1 MSYAPQSSPGP
12 RLLPACLL
20 LAALVAGPVAAQDQ
34 RHLSDSTDLHRD
46 PEGAPLVSLPAG
58 TPIETGAA
66 KGDWREAAVEGWIFS
81 PSTSPTKRDGYDLV
95 VTSDEGE
102 NLRENPNG
110 AVVGRVREGTL
121 LERVGKQ
128 GKWFQVRREGWV
140 PRSAVAARQG
150 QGKQPAQAQGKD
162 LSRAQ
167 AKPDAATQGQ
177 SAAAKAP
184 AVPAKARTAAGP
196 AAEPSGPAEGVEVS
210 RETGLAR
217 APDSTPYATLQPGIP
232 ARVMGRSGEWVR
244 VQLDGWIKEADLKPA
259 DNGVLREVSAEEVQK
274 TPARYVGQPL
284 EWRLQLIAVQ
294 VADELRPEIPT
305 GHPYLLTRG
314 PLPEPGFVYVTVPDT
329 MVARFRA
336 LPPLTELTLRVSLT
350 AARTRYLATP
360 VADLLSV
367 ESGLD
372 VP

>member
-1 MSYAPQSSPGP
+1 MSYAPQSSPGL

-20 LAALVAGPVAAQDQ
+20 LAALAAGPVAAQDQ

-46 PEGAPLVSLPAG
+46 PDGAPLVSLPAG
-58 TPIETGAA
+58 AAIETGAA
-66 KGDWREAAVEGWIFS
+66 KGEWREAAVEGWIFS
-81 PSTSPTKRDGYDLV
+81 PSTAPTKRDGYDLV
-95 VTSDEGE
+95 VTTDEGE
-102 NLRENPNG
+102 NLRKNPNG
-110 AVVGRVREGTL
+110 PVLGRVREGTL

-140 PRSAVAARQG
+140 PRSAVTARQG
-150 QGKQPAQAQGKD
+150 QDKPAAQAQG
-162 LSRAQ
+162 Q
-167 AKPDAATQGQ
+167 Q
-177 SAAAKAP
+177 AAAKPTQTAAAGKAKSPVPAAP
-184 AVPAKARTAAGP
+184 A
-196 AAEPSGPAEGVEVS
+196 GPAEGVEVS

-217 APDSTPYATLQPGIP
+217 SPDSTPYASLQPGIP
-232 ARVMGRSGEWVR
+232 ARVIGRSGEWVR

-274 TPARYVGQPL
+274 SPGRFVGQPL

-294 VADELRPEIPT
+294 VADELRPEIPA

-336 LPPLTELTLRVSLT
+336 LPPLQELTLRVSLT

>member
-20 LAALVAGPVAAQDQ
+20 LAALAAGPLAAQDQ

-58 TPIETGAA
+58 AAIETGAA

-102 NLRENPNG
+102 NLRRDPNG

-140 PRSAVAARQG
+140 PRTAVAGRQG
-150 QGKQPAQAQGKD
+150 EAKPALPAQ
-162 LSRAQ
+162 
-167 AKPDAATQGQ
+167 GQ
-177 SAAAKAP
+177 QTAAKAAP
-184 AVPAKARTAAGP
+184 P
-196 AAEPSGPAEGVEVS
+196 AAAPGKGKSPVTATASPSGPAEGVEVS

-217 APDSTPYATLQPGIP
+217 APDSTPYATLRPGIP
-232 ARVMGRSGEWVR
+232 ARVVGRSGEWVR
-244 VQLDGWIKEADLKPA
+244 V
-259 DNGVLREVSAEEVQK
+259 
-274 TPARYVGQPL
+274 
-284 EWRLQLIAVQ
+284 
-294 VADELRPEIPT
+294 
-305 GHPYLLTRG
+305 
-314 PLPEPGFVYVTVPDT
+314 
-329 MVARFRA
+329 
-336 LPPLTELTLRVSLT
+336 
-350 AARTRYLATP
+350 
-360 VADLLSV
+360 
-367 ESGLD
+367 
-372 VP
+372 

>member
-1 MSYAPQSSPGP
+1 VSYAPQSSPGP

-20 LAALVAGPVAAQDQ
+20 LAALAAGPVAAQDR
-34 RHLSDSTDLHRD
+34 RHLSDSTDLHRN

-58 TPIETGAA
+58 AAIETGAA
-66 KGDWREAAVEGWIFS
+66 KGEWREAAVEGWIFS
-81 PSTSPTKRDGYDLV
+81 PSTAPTKRDGYDLV
-95 VTSDEGE
+95 VTPDEGE
-102 NLRENPNG
+102 NLRKNPNG
-110 AVVGRVREGTL
+110 PVLGRVREGTL

-150 QGKQPAQAQGKD
+150 QAKPPAQAQGQQ
-162 LSRAQ
+162 AP
-167 AKPDAATQGQ
+167 AKPTQ
-177 SAAAKAP
+177 AAAAAGKTRSSTPAAAP
-184 AVPAKARTAAGP
+184 AP
-196 AAEPSGPAEGVEVS
+196 AAPAEGVEVS

-217 APDSTPYATLQPGIP
+217 TPDSTPYATLQPGIP
-232 ARVMGRSGEWVR
+232 ARVIGRSGEWVR

-274 TPARYVGQPL
+274 SPGRFVGQPL

-294 VADELRPEIPT
+294 VADELRPEIPA

-336 LPPLTELTLRVSLT
+336 LPPLQELTLRVSLT

>member
-1 MSYAPQSSPGP
+1 VSYAPQSSPGL

-20 LAALVAGPVAAQDQ
+20 LAALAAGPVAAQDQ
-34 RHLSDSTDLHRD
+34 RRLSDSTDLHRD
-46 PEGAPLVSLPAG
+46 PKGAPLVSLPAG
-58 TPIETGAA
+58 AAIETGAA
-66 KGDWREAAVEGWIFS
+66 KGEWREAAVEGWIFS
-81 PSTSPTKRDGYDLV
+81 PSTAPTKRDGYDLV
-95 VTSDEGE
+95 VTSDKGE
-102 NLRENPNG
+102 NLRRDPNG
-110 AVVGRVREGTL
+110 PVVGRVREGTL

-150 QGKQPAQAQGKD
+150 QAKPAEQAQAQ
-162 LSRAQ
+162 Q
-167 AKPDAATQGQ
+167 TPAKP
-177 SAAAKAP
+177 AAA
-184 AVPAKARTAAGP
+184 PAKARTTP
-196 AAEPSGPAEGVEVS
+196 AAASPAGPAEGVEVS

-232 ARVMGRSGEWVR
+232 ARVLGRSGEWVR

-274 TPARYVGQPL
+274 SPGRFVGQPL

-294 VADELRPEIPT
+294 VADELRPEIPA

-314 PLPEPGFVYVTVPDT
+314 PLPEPGFVYVTVPDSI
-329 MVARFRA
+329 VARFRA
-336 LPPLTELTLRVSLT
+336 LPPLQELTLRVSLT

>member
-1 MSYAPQSSPGP
+1 MSYAPQSSSGPG
-12 RLLPACLL
+12 LLPACLL
-20 LAALVAGPVAAQDQ
+20 LAALAAGPVAAQDQ

-58 TPIETGAA
+58 AAIETGAV

-81 PSTSPTKRDGYDLV
+81 PSTAPTKRDGYDLV
-95 VTSDEGE
+95 VTTDEGE
-102 NLRENPNG
+102 NLRKNPNG
-110 AVVGRVREGTL
+110 PVLGRVREGTL

-140 PRSAVAARQG
+140 PRSAVTARQG
-150 QGKQPAQAQGKD
+150 QDKPAAQAQG
-162 LSRAQ
+162 Q
-167 AKPDAATQGQ
+167 Q
-177 SAAAKAP
+177 AAAKPTQTAAAGKAKSPVPAAP
-184 AVPAKARTAAGP
+184 A
-196 AAEPSGPAEGVEVS
+196 GPAEGVEVS

-217 APDSTPYATLQPGIP
+217 APDSTPYASLQPGIP
-232 ARVMGRSGEWVR
+232 ARVIGRSGEWVR

-274 TPARYVGQPL
+274 SPGRFVGQPL

-294 VADELRPEIPT
+294 VADELRPEIPA

-336 LPPLTELTLRVSLT
+336 LPPLQELTLRVSLT

>member
-20 LAALVAGPVAAQDQ
+20 LAALAARPVAAQGQ

-58 TPIETGAA
+58 TPIEAGAA
-66 KGDWREAAVEGWIFS
+66 KGDWREAAVQGWIFS
-81 PSTSPTKRDGYDLV
+81 PSTSPTRRDGYDLV

-102 NLRENPNG
+102 NLRRKPNG
-110 AVVGRVREGTL
+110 PVVGRVREGTL
-121 LERVGKQ
+121 LEQVGKQ

-150 QGKQPAQAQGKD
+150 QGKPASQGK
-162 LSRAQ
+162 
-167 AKPDAATQGQ
+167 PAAPGQ
-177 SAAAKAP
+177 AAAP
-184 AVPAKARTAAGP
+184 SQDQRTAARP
-196 AAEPSGPAEGVEVS
+196 ATVAAGSRPTAAAVSLPAGPAEGVEVS

-244 VQLDGWIKEADLKPA
+244 VQLDGWIKQDDLKPA

-274 TPARYVGQPL
+274 APARFVGQPL

-294 VADELRPEIPT
+294 VADELRPEIPP

-367 ESGLD
+367 ESGMD

>member
-1 MSYAPQSSPGP
+1 VSYAPQSSPRP

-20 LAALVAGPVAAQDQ
+20 LAALAAGPVAAQDQ

-66 KGDWREAAVEGWIFS
+66 KGDWREAAVQGWIFS
-81 PSTSPTKRDGYDLV
+81 PSTTPTKRDGYDLI

-102 NLRENPNG
+102 NLRRNPNG
-110 AVVGRVREGTL
+110 PVVGRVREGTL

-128 GKWFQVRREGWV
+128 GKWFRVRREGWV
-140 PRSAVAARQG
+140 PRSAVASRQG
-150 QGKQPAQAQGKD
+150 QAKPATPTQGQQGAQAQGQQA
-162 LSRAQ
+162 S
-167 AKPDAATQGQ
+167 AKPTP
-177 SAAAKAP
+177 AAAAP
-184 AVPAKARTAAGP
+184 TKARTPP
-196 AAEPSGPAEGVEVS
+196 AAAAPTGPVEGVEVS

-232 ARVMGRSGEWVR
+232 ARVMSRSGEWVR

-274 TPARYVGQPL
+274 SPARFVGQPL

>member
-1 MSYAPQSSPGP
+1 VSYAPQSSPGL

-20 LAALVAGPVAAQDQ
+20 LAALAAGPVAAQDQ

-58 TPIETGAA
+58 AAIETGAA
-66 KGDWREAAVEGWIFS
+66 KGEWREAAVEGWIFS
-81 PSTSPTKRDGYDLV
+81 PSTAPTKRDGYDLV

-102 NLRENPNG
+102 NLRRDPNG
-110 AVVGRVREGTL
+110 PVVGRVREGTL

-140 PRSAVAARQG
+140 PRSAVAVRQG
-150 QGKQPAQAQGKD
+150 QAKPAGQTQGKQPKPADAAQAQQP
-162 LSRAQ
+162 A
-167 AKPDAATQGQ
+167 AKPAGA
-177 SAAAKAP
+177 
-184 AVPAKARTAAGP
+184 PAKARTTPGTAAP
-196 AAEPSGPAEGVEVS
+196 PTGPAEGVEVS

-232 ARVMGRSGEWVR
+232 ARVLGRSGEWVR

-274 TPARYVGQPL
+274 SPGRFVGQPL
-284 EWRLQLIAVQ
+284 EWRVQLIAVQ
-294 VADELRPEIPT
+294 VADELRPEIPA

-314 PLPEPGFVYVTVPDT
+314 PLPEPGFVYVTVPDS

-336 LPPLTELTLRVSLT
+336 LPPLQELTLRVSLT

>member
-1 MSYAPQSSPGP
+1 MSYAPQSSSGL

-20 LAALVAGPVAAQDQ
+20 LAALAAGPVAAQDQ

-58 TPIETGAA
+58 AAIETGAA
-66 KGDWREAAVEGWIFS
+66 KGEWREAAVEGWIFS
-81 PSTSPTKRDGYDLV
+81 PSTAPTKRDGYDLV

-102 NLRENPNG
+102 NLRRDPNG
-110 AVVGRVREGTL
+110 LVVGRVREGTL

-150 QGKQPAQAQGKD
+150 QGKPAERAQAQQSATKPAQA
-162 LSRAQ
+162 
-167 AKPDAATQGQ
+167 AAVAG
-177 SAAAKAP
+177 
-184 AVPAKARTAAGP
+184 KARSPTPP
-196 AAEPSGPAEGVEVS
+196 AAPIPTAPAEGVEVS

-232 ARVMGRSGEWVR
+232 ARVLGRSGEWVR

-274 TPARYVGQPL
+274 SPGRFVGQPL

-294 VADELRPEIPT
+294 VADELRPEIPA

-336 LPPLTELTLRVSLT
+336 LPPLQELTLRVSLT

>member
-1 MSYAPQSSPGP
+1 VSYAPQSSPGP

-20 LAALVAGPVAAQDQ
+20 LVALAAGPLAAQDQ

-58 TPIETGAA
+58 AAIETGAA

-102 NLRENPNG
+102 NLRRDPNG

-140 PRSAVAARQG
+140 PRTAVAGRQAEAKPALPAQG
-150 QGKQPAQAQGKD
+150 QQ
-162 LSRAQ
+162 
-167 AKPDAATQGQ
+167 T
-177 SAAAKAP
+177 AAKAAP
-184 AVPAKARTAAGP
+184 P
-196 AAEPSGPAEGVEVS
+196 AAAPGKGKSPVTATASPSGPAEGVEVS

-232 ARVMGRSGEWVR
+232 ARVVGRSGEWVR

-259 DNGVLREVSAEEVQK
+259 DNGVLREVSADEVQK
-274 TPARYVGQPL
+274 SPSRFVGQPL

-294 VADELRPEIPT
+294 VADELRPEIPA

-329 MVARFRA
+329 LVARFRA
-336 LPPLTELTLRVSLT
+336 LPPLQELTLRVSLT

>member
-12 RLLPACLL
+12 CLLPACLL
-20 LAALVAGPVAAQDQ
+20 LAALAAGPVAAQDQ

-81 PSTSPTKRDGYDLV
+81 PSTSPTRRDGYDLV

-102 NLRENPNG
+102 NLRRDPNG
-110 AVVGRVREGTL
+110 PVVGRVREGTL

-150 QGKQPAQAQGKD
+150 QAKPAAQGQGQQA
-162 LSRAQ
+162 AQ
-167 AKPDAATQGQ
+167 TQGQ
-177 SAAAKAP
+177 QTAAKPAPAAAP
-184 AVPAKARTAAGP
+184 TKARTP
-196 AAEPSGPAEGVEVS
+196 AATAAAPTGPAEGVEVS

-274 TPARYVGQPL
+274 SPARFVGQPI

-294 VADELRPEIPT
+294 VADELRPDIPT

-314 PLPEPGFVYVTVPDT
+314 PLPEPGFVYVTLPDSMVP
-329 MVARFRA
+329 RFRA

>member
-1 MSYAPQSSPGP
+1 MSYAPQSSPGL

-20 LAALVAGPVAAQDQ
+20 LAALAAGPVAAQDQ

-58 TPIETGAA
+58 AAIETGAA

-81 PSTSPTKRDGYDLV
+81 PSTAPTKRDGYDLV

-102 NLRENPNG
+102 NLRKNPNG
-110 AVVGRVREGTL
+110 PVLGRVREGTL

-128 GKWFQVRREGWV
+128 GKWFQVRRDGWV

-150 QGKQPAQAQGKD
+150 Q
-162 LSRAQ
+162 
-167 AKPDAATQGQ
+167 AKPATPPQGQ
-177 SAAAKAP
+177 QAAAKPTQTAAATGKVKSPVPAAP
-184 AVPAKARTAAGP
+184 A
-196 AAEPSGPAEGVEVS
+196 GPAEGVEVS

-217 APDSTPYATLQPGIP
+217 APDSTSYATLQPGIP
-232 ARVMGRSGEWVR
+232 ARVIGRSGEWVR

-274 TPARYVGQPL
+274 SPGRFVGQPL

-294 VADELRPEIPT
+294 VADELRPEIPA

-336 LPPLTELTLRVSLT
+336 LPPLQELTLRVSLT

>member
-1 MSYAPQSSPGP
+1 MSYAPQSSPGL

-20 LAALVAGPVAAQDQ
+20 LAALAAGPVAAQDQ

-58 TPIETGAA
+58 AAIETGAA

-81 PSTSPTKRDGYDLV
+81 PSTAPTKRDGYDLV

-102 NLRENPNG
+102 NLRRDPNG
-110 AVVGRVREGTL
+110 PVVGRVREGTL

-150 QGKQPAQAQGKD
+150 RAKPAEQAQAQ
-162 LSRAQ
+162 Q
-167 AKPDAATQGQ
+167 TPAKPPAA
-177 SAAAKAP
+177 
-184 AVPAKARTAAGP
+184 PAKARTAPAAASPAGP
-196 AAEPSGPAEGVEVS
+196 TEGVEVS

-232 ARVMGRSGEWVR
+232 ARVLGRSGEWVR

-274 TPARYVGQPL
+274 SPGRFVGQPL

-294 VADELRPEIPT
+294 VADELRPEIPA

-314 PLPEPGFVYVTVPDT
+314 PLPEPGFVYVTVPDS

-336 LPPLTELTLRVSLT
+336 LPPLQELTLRVSLT

>member
-1 MSYAPQSSPGP
+1 MSYAPQSSPRP

-20 LAALVAGPVAAQDQ
+20 LAALAAGPVAAQDQ

-81 PSTSPTKRDGYDLV
+81 PSTSPTRRDGYDLV

-102 NLRENPNG
+102 NLRRNPNG
-110 AVVGRVREGTL
+110 PVVGRVREGTL

-150 QGKQPAQAQGKD
+150 QGKQPSEAQGKQPAQVQAKPADAAQAQ
-162 LSRAQ
+162 Q
-167 AKPDAATQGQ
+167 
-177 SAAAKAP
+177 AAAKPGGA
-184 AVPAKARTAAGP
+184 PAKARTTPGAP
-196 AAEPSGPAEGVEVS
+196 APPGGPAEGVEVS

-217 APDSTPYATLQPGIP
+217 APDSTPYTTLQPGIP
-232 ARVMGRSGEWVR
+232 ARVIGRSGDWVR

-274 TPARYVGQPL
+274 TPARFVGQPL

>member
-1 MSYAPQSSPGP
+1 MSYAPQSSPGL

-20 LAALVAGPVAAQDQ
+20 LAALAAGPIAAQDQ

-66 KGDWREAAVEGWIFS
+66 KGDWREAAVQGWIFS

-102 NLRENPNG
+102 NLRRNPNG
-110 AVVGRVREGTL
+110 PVVGRVRAGTL

-128 GKWFQVRREGWV
+128 GKWFRVRREGWV

-150 QGKQPAQAQGKD
+150 QAKPAAQGQGQQATPAQ
-162 LSRAQ
+162 
-167 AKPDAATQGQ
+167 GQ
-177 SAAAKAP
+177 QAAAKQPTAVAP
-184 AVPAKARTAAGP
+184 TKARTVPP
-196 AAEPSGPAEGVEVS
+196 AAAPTGPAEGVEVS

-232 ARVMGRSGEWVR
+232 ARVLGRSGDWVR
-244 VQLDGWIKEADLKPA
+244 VQLDGWIKGADLKPA

-274 TPARYVGQPL
+274 TPARFVGQPL

-336 LPPLTELTLRVSLT
+336 LTPLTELTLRVSLT

>member
-1 MSYAPQSSPGP
+1 VSYAPQSSSGL

-20 LAALVAGPVAAQDQ
+20 LAALAAEPLAAQDE
-34 RHLSDSTDLHRD
+34 RRLSDSTDLHRD

-58 TPIETGAA
+58 SPIETGAA
-66 KGDWREAAVEGWIFS
+66 RGEWREAAVEGWIFS
-81 PSTSPTKRDGYDLV
+81 PSTAPTRRDGFDLV

-102 NLRENPNG
+102 NLRRNPNG
-110 AVVGRVREGTL
+110 PVVGRVREGTL
-121 LERVGKQ
+121 LERVGKD

-140 PRSAVAARQG
+140 RRSAVAKRPGQTGAAVQSQDTARAPTS
-150 QGKQPAQAQGKD
+150 GKLPKVAQGT
-162 LSRAQ
+162 
-167 AKPDAATQGQ
+167 AKPRPG
-177 SAAAKAP
+177 AAAPSAP
-184 AVPAKARTAAGP
+184 A
-196 AAEPSGPAEGVEVS
+196 GPAEGVEVS

-217 APDSTPYATLQPGIP
+217 VPDSTPYATLQPGIP
-232 ARVMGRSGEWVR
+232 ARVISRSGEWVR

-259 DNGVLREVSAEEVQK
+259 DNGVLREVSAEEVQSS
-274 TPARYVGQPL
+274 PARYVGQPL

-294 VADELRPEIPT
+294 VADELRPEIAA
-305 GHPYLLTRG
+305 GRPYLLTRG

-336 LPPLTELTLRVSLT
+336 LPPLQELTLRVSLT

-372 VP
+372 AR

>member
-1 MSYAPQSSPGP
+1 VSYAPQSSPGP

-20 LAALVAGPVAAQDQ
+20 LAALAVGPVAAQDQ

-46 PEGAPLVSLPAG
+46 PQGAPLVSLPAG
-58 TPIETGAA
+58 AAIETGAV

-81 PSTSPTKRDGYDLV
+81 PSTTPTRRDGYDLV

-102 NLRENPNG
+102 NLRRDPNG
-110 AVVGRVREGTL
+110 PVVGRVREGTL

-140 PRSAVAARQG
+140 PRSAVAGRQG
-150 QGKQPAQAQGKD
+150 RAKPAQTAQD
-162 LSRAQ
+162 Q
-167 AKPDAATQGQ
+167 QAATKTAP
-177 SAAAKAP
+177 AAAA
-184 AVPAKARTAAGP
+184 PAKARTAP
-196 AAEPSGPAEGVEVS
+196 AAAVVPAGPAEGVEVS

-244 VQLDGWIKEADLKPA
+244 VQLDGWVKEADLKPA

-274 TPARYVGQPL
+274 SPGKFVGQPL
-284 EWRLQLIAVQ
+284 EWRLQIIAVQ
-294 VADELRPEIPT
+294 VADELRPEIPA

-336 LPPLTELTLRVSLT
+336 LPPLQELTVRVSLT

>member
-1 MSYAPQSSPGP
+1 VSYAPQSSPGL

-20 LAALVAGPVAAQDQ
+20 LAALAAGPVAAQDQ

-58 TPIETGAA
+58 AAIETGAA

-81 PSTSPTKRDGYDLV
+81 PSTAPTKRDGYDLV

-102 NLRENPNG
+102 NLRRDPNG
-110 AVVGRVREGTL
+110 PVVGRVREGTL

-150 QGKQPAQAQGKD
+150 RAKPAEQAQAQ
-162 LSRAQ
+162 Q
-167 AKPDAATQGQ
+167 TPAKPPA
-177 SAAAKAP
+177 AP
-184 AVPAKARTAAGP
+184 ARARTAP
-196 AAEPSGPAEGVEVS
+196 AAASPAGPAEGVEVS

-232 ARVMGRSGEWVR
+232 ARVLGRSGEWVR

-274 TPARYVGQPL
+274 SPGRFVGQPL

-294 VADELRPEIPT
+294 VADELRPEIPA

-314 PLPEPGFVYVTVPDT
+314 PLPEPGFVYVTVPDS

-336 LPPLTELTLRVSLT
+336 LPPLQELMLRVSLT

>member
-1 MSYAPQSSPGP
+1 
-12 RLLPACLL
+12 LL
-20 LAALVAGPVAAQDQ
+20 LAALAAGPAAAQDD
-34 RHLSDSTDLHRD
+34 RRLADSTDLHRD
-46 PEGAPLVSLPAG
+46 PAGTPLVSLPAG
-58 TPIETGAA
+58 APIEAGAV
-66 KGDWREAAVEGWIFS
+66 KGEWREAAVEGWIYS
-81 PSTSPTKRDGYDLV
+81 PSTAPTRRDGFDLV

-102 NLRENPNG
+102 NLRRNPNG
-110 AVVGRVREGTL
+110 PVLGRIREGTL

-140 PRSAVAARQG
+140 PGSAVARRQG
-150 QGKQPAQAQGKD
+150 
-162 LSRAQ
+162 
-167 AKPDAATQGQ
+167 
-177 SAAAKAP
+177 KAP
-184 AVPAKARTAAGP
+184 AAQGQAPIQGKPAQPPQTPARTRPGP
-196 AAEPSGPAEGVEVS
+196 AAGAPPTAPPGPAEGVEVS

-217 APDSTPYATLQPGIP
+217 SPDSTPYATLQPGIP

-244 VQLDGWIKEADLKPA
+244 IQLDGWIKQADLKPA
-259 DNGVLREVSAEEVQK
+259 DNGVLREVSAEEVQAS
-274 TPARYVGQPL
+274 PARYVGQPL

-294 VADELRPEIPT
+294 IADELRPEIPA
-305 GHPYLLTRG
+305 GRPYLLTRG

-336 LPPLTELTLRVSLT
+336 LPPLQELTLRVSLT

-372 VP
+372 AQ

>member
-1 MSYAPQSSPGP
+1 VSYAPQSSPGL

-20 LAALVAGPVAAQDQ
+20 LAALAAGPVAAQDQ

-58 TPIETGAA
+58 AAIETGAA

-81 PSTSPTKRDGYDLV
+81 PSTAPTKRDGYDLV

-102 NLRENPNG
+102 NLRRDPNG
-110 AVVGRVREGTL
+110 PVVGRVREGTL

-150 QGKQPAQAQGKD
+150 RAKPAEQAQAQ
-162 LSRAQ
+162 Q
-167 AKPDAATQGQ
+167 TPAKPPAA
-177 SAAAKAP
+177 
-184 AVPAKARTAAGP
+184 PAKARTAPAAASPAGP
-196 AAEPSGPAEGVEVS
+196 TEGVEVS

-232 ARVMGRSGEWVR
+232 ARVLGRSGEWVR

-274 TPARYVGQPL
+274 SPGRFVGQPL

-294 VADELRPEIPT
+294 VADELRPEIPA

-314 PLPEPGFVYVTVPDT
+314 PLPEPGFVYVTVPDS

-336 LPPLTELTLRVSLT
+336 LPPLQELTLRVSLT

>member
-1 MSYAPQSSPGP
+1 VSYAPQSSPGP
-12 RLLPACLL
+12 RLLPAWLL
-20 LAALVAGPVAAQDQ
+20 LAALTAGPVAAQDE
-34 RHLSDSTDLHRD
+34 RRLSEPTDLHRN

-58 TPIETGAA
+58 VPIETGAA
-66 KGDWREAAVEGWIFS
+66 KGEWREAVVEGWIFS
-81 PSTSPTKRDGYDLV
+81 PSTAPTRRDGFDLV

-102 NLRENPNG
+102 NLRRNPNG
-110 AVVGRVREGTL
+110 PVVGRVREGTL

-140 PRSAVAARQG
+140 PGSAVARRQG
-150 QGKQPAQAQGKD
+150 K
-162 LSRAQ
+162 
-167 AKPDAATQGQ
+167 
-177 SAAAKAP
+177 
-184 AVPAKARTAAGP
+184 AGP
-196 AAEPSGPAEGVEVS
+196 AAPAPARPDGQGRAQAPGKPAQATQTAARTRAGAAAPPSAPAAPAEGVEVS

-217 APDSTPYATLQPGIP
+217 SPDSTPYATLQPGIP

-259 DNGVLREVSAEEVQK
+259 DNGVLREVSAEEVQAS
-274 TPARYVGQPL
+274 PARYVGQPL

-294 VADELRPEIPT
+294 IADELRPEIPA
-305 GHPYLLTRG
+305 GRPYLLTRG

-329 MVARFRA
+329 LVARFRA
-336 LPPLTELTLRVSLT
+336 LPPLQELTLRVSLT

-367 ESGLD
+367 ESGMD
-372 VP
+372 VQ

>member
-1 MSYAPQSSPGP
+1 VSYAPQSSPGP

-20 LAALVAGPVAAQDQ
+20 LAALAAGPVAAQDQ

-102 NLRENPNG
+102 NLRRNPNG
-110 AVVGRVREGTL
+110 PVVGRVREGTL

-150 QGKQPAQAQGKD
+150 Q
-162 LSRAQ
+162 
-167 AKPDAATQGQ
+167 AKPATQGQ
-177 SAAAKAP
+177 GQQAAPAQGQQGAAKQPTAVAP
-184 AVPAKARTAAGP
+184 TKARTAP
-196 AAEPSGPAEGVEVS
+196 AAVAPTGPAEGVEVS

-232 ARVMGRSGEWVR
+232 ARVLGRSGEWVR

-274 TPARYVGQPL
+274 TPARFVGQPL

-336 LPPLTELTLRVSLT
+336 LRPLTELTLRVSLT

>member
-1 MSYAPQSSPGP
+1 VSYAPQSSPGL

-20 LAALVAGPVAAQDQ
+20 LAALAAGPVAAQDQ

-58 TPIETGAA
+58 AAIETGAA

-81 PSTSPTKRDGYDLV
+81 PSTAPTKRDGYDLV

-102 NLRENPNG
+102 NLRRDPNG
-110 AVVGRVREGTL
+110 PVVGRVREGTL

-150 QGKQPAQAQGKD
+150 RAKPAEQAQAQ
-162 LSRAQ
+162 Q
-167 AKPDAATQGQ
+167 TPAKPPA
-177 SAAAKAP
+177 AP
-184 AVPAKARTAAGP
+184 ARARTAP
-196 AAEPSGPAEGVEVS
+196 AAASPAGPAEGVEVS

-232 ARVMGRSGEWVR
+232 ARVLGRSGEWVR

-274 TPARYVGQPL
+274 SPGRFVGQPL

-294 VADELRPEIPT
+294 VADELRPEIPA

-314 PLPEPGFVYVTVPDT
+314 PLPEPGFVYVTVPDS

-336 LPPLTELTLRVSLT
+336 LPPLQELTLRVSLT

>member
-1 MSYAPQSSPGP
+1 VSYAPQSSPGP
-12 RLLPACLL
+12 GLLPAFLL
-20 LAALVAGPVAAQDQ
+20 LAALAAGPVAAQDQ

-58 TPIETGAA
+58 AAVETGAV

-81 PSTSPTKRDGYDLV
+81 PSTSPTRRDGYDLV
-95 VTSDEGE
+95 VTSDDGE
-102 NLRENPNG
+102 NLRRDPNG
-110 AVVGRVREGTL
+110 PVVGRIREGTL

-140 PRSAVAARQG
+140 PRSAVASRQG
-150 QGKQPAQAQGKD
+150 HGKPAEPAQVQQTPVKPAQA
-162 LSRAQ
+162 
-167 AKPDAATQGQ
+167 
-177 SAAAKAP
+177 SAGG
-184 AVPAKARTAAGP
+184 KARTPPAPVAAP
-196 AAEPSGPAEGVEVS
+196 AGPAEGVEVS

-259 DNGVLREVSAEEVQK
+259 DNGVLREVSAEEVHK
-274 TPARYVGQPL
+274 SPGKFVGQPL

-294 VADELRPEIPT
+294 VADELRPEIPA

-336 LPPLTELTLRVSLT
+336 LPPLQELTLRVSLT

-360 VADLLSV
+360 VADLLAV